1 MPSSGVQTPLC
12 FLFNAGGGTR
22 ISVHGDEMA
31 HDATIRKDEE
41 AEGCGSFC
49 SWPEA
54 NTWSASARENC
65 GDLLCPPE
73 FAAEQREGAE
83 PGSMKGK

>member
-1 MPSSGVQTPLC
+1 VAVPRPPATNLGGVEGPPSPMVPRQDSTCTRFHLMPSSGVQTPLC

-49 SWPEA
+49 S
-54 NTWSASARENC
+54 
-65 GDLLCPPE
+65 
-73 FAAEQREGAE
+73 
-83 PGSMKGK
+83 